1 MIVSCE
7 DDLKVMDLPE
17 GYSPFEDAGEFM
29 NPVMREFF
37 RQKLLDWRKELAQ
50 EYNRGLLEIQTENL
64 NEADPNDRASN
75 EIDLRMKMRS
85 MDRERKLI
93 NKIDEALQRIRTN
106 TFGYCEQTGEPIEI
120 GRLIARPV
128 ATLSFV
134 AQEALERIEK
144 VHRE

>member
-7 DDLKVMDLPE
+7 EDVKVVDVPE
-17 GYSPFEDAGEFM
+17 GYSPFKDTGEFM
-29 NPVMREFF
+29 NSIMKEFF
-37 RQKLLDWRKELAQ
+37 RKKLLEWRKELAQ
-50 EYNRGLLEIQTENL
+50 EYNRSLLEIQTENL

-93 NKIDEALQRIRTN
+93 NKIDEALQRIRN
-106 TFGYCEQTGEPIEI
+106 NSFGYCEQTGEPIEI
-120 GRLIARPV
+120 GRLVARPV

>member
-1 MIVSCE
+1 MNISYEEEKAV
-7 DDLKVMDLPE
+7 KLPE
-17 GYSPFEDAGEFM
+17 GYSPFNDQDGFM
-29 NPVMREFF
+29 NPNMLEFF
-37 RQKLLDWRKELAQ
+37 RIQLLEWRKELAQ
-50 EYNRGLLEIQTENL
+50 EYAQGLLDLQNEKL
-64 NEADPNDRASN
+64 NEADPNDRAST

-93 NKIDEALQRIRTN
+93 NKIDDALQRIRTGSY
-106 TFGYCEQTGEPIEI
+106 GYCEQTGDNIEI

-128 ATLSFV
+128 ATLSFL